1 MAVDTL
7 FNDVRLLLQSGGLTN
22 AATSSPAT
30 VSSAGVTPGAALT
43 FSSSGVITASGVALA
58 NPALATVEMV
68 VTPTWEPYSK
78 IASMLGVSLNAVSAG
93 VIGIYFVENDTATLA
108 GSLTTAQS
116 GEVTLIAEYI
126 LSGTG
131 TEIKL
136 TAIPL
141 SGSTTTVTVSA
152 STPSGSVPATLI
164 LGGTPSIPVPV
175 PGGSATVARVQ
186 APRASYSQ
194 QQIAS
199 LRNTNPSNSVIYDPT
214 PVSVTATAVGV
225 SHTYTVSNPANR
237 TVDDVL
243 SELSLGISQLTG
255 AVLMAETGYFTGA
268 EQRASLRLTFTPIS
282 SDVDNWEYSFVGM
295 PYATA
300 IYFLTGVYG
309 ANPPLSQIST
319 ATYTFTPGT
328 SSNVS
333 LTAYGVTTAGST
345 ANMAAFVAAVSSAL
359 STLATVSAV
368 YPFAGQCI
376 VYVTGAVGVEFT
388 LTAALTS
395 GAAVSSGIATLAAA
409 RVTSRR
415 RYIDSGETVEY
426 PSLPWPTT
434 SIPTGGGSGP
444 ISSSEVY
451 LKFEDGAGSGSAAN
465 SGVTGGPFSVS
476 PHAIVSSQHKDGAGS
491 LQLTGAAYDVMSFG
505 SVTGPGTGDYTA
517 EMWVKFP
524 ALPGSAA
531 VFVSPYTRGFALSAS
546 GAISLFTDNG
556 ASSLD
561 TTAGAVSANVWYHI
575 AAVRLSGTV
584 KFYFNGVSQ
593 EIGASGQT
601 GSVGAPLSLGED
613 GSYGSGVAAFIDE
626 YRFTNAAVYTAD
638 FTPASPLEYP
648 IPSGDTSLAGYNDI
662 DSFIGDGT
670 FNLQA
675 TQPDVYFFSS
685 ATADD
690 VVATGDAYT
699 LNSDGIAFTSSRT
712 ISGVTNTGTFVRDTP
727 QNFDSTITLDDT
739 TAASTFY
746 CDVPVEWIGDS
757 TLADITCFGIH
768 ALMAPSMLSG
778 DSSSDDVTSSA
789 AFGIIDPIYF
799 RLAATVPIATL
810 TSSAT
815 QFFVNAQVPAATL
828 LADVASYDGISL
840 DASVPVAGLSS
851 WMGMSLSSQLPRV
864 TLLAET
870 TVPNTLRID
879 AMLPGITGQGNI
891 LPGRVFSVSS
901 SVPAASIS
909 SWTGLQLAASVP
921 TASSA
926 GNVVVGGAFRVS
938 PGMVPMATMAAG
950 ASSMN
955 VLRLNGAVPAASRAG
970 WVAVNR
976 NVPSARMLGSITPV
990 VAVTRV
996 AYSFTLANSAM
1007 TRYPAYPFIQVIR
1020 IGNAYYGI
1028 GEDGLYELGGTT
1040 DNGVSIPWSWETCM
1054 ADFGQAEKK
1063 TVVSAYLGGYVPQSM
1078 AYTIKAGDL
1087 PTGTNAHTTT
1097 ATAVLRNHRQKF
1109 GIGRKSRFFA
1119 FGLSATQGRVAIES
1133 IEFEMAS
1140 MSRRV

>member
-7 FNDVRLLLQSGGLTN
+7 FNDVRLLLQSGSLTN

-43 FSSSGVITASGVALA
+43 FASDGIITASSVSLA
-58 NPALATVEMV
+58 NPTALATLELV

-152 STPSGSVPATLI
+152 ATPSGSVPATLI

-300 IYFLTGVYG
+300 TYFLTGVYG

-328 SSNVS
+328 PSNVS
-333 LTAYGVTTAGST
+333 LTAYGVTTTGST
-345 ANMAAFVAAVSSAL
+345 TNMAAFVAAASSAL
-359 STLATVSAV
+359 STLATVSAI

-376 VYVTGAVGVEFT
+376 VYVTGAVGIEFT
-388 LTAALTS
+388 LAATLTS
-395 GAAVSSGIATLAAA
+395 GTAVSSGIATLTAA

-415 RYIDSGETVEY
+415 RYMDDGAAVEY
-426 PSLPWPTT
+426 PSLPWPTS
-434 SIPTGGGSGP
+434 SIPIGGGGGAPDPNTLLLMHFDESSGTTLADDTGRTF
-444 ISSSEVY
+444 SSIND
-451 LKFEDGAGSGSAAN
+451 L
-465 SGVTGGPFSVS
+465 SV
-476 PHAIVSSQHKDGAGS
+476 Q
-491 LQLTGAAYDVMSFG
+491 TGAAGKFGRGLMPTSWTAAAGSSPVNLSGGIFTIEFWVTKTNTGSTGYEVVFAQTTSPDTWANGIVLFIDSTNGLAVAYMDGAPSNSSAAMSL
-505 SVTGPGTGDYTA
+505 TPGTWIHVALVRQGSGASQTKWYVNGTGSAGFQTSYTYTSTTPTIGNTVGQTYSLGYVGIDELRISDIARYTA
-517 EMWVKFP
+517 N
-524 ALPGSAA
+524 
-531 VFVSPYTRGFALSAS
+531 
-546 GAISLFTDNG
+546 FTPP
-556 ASSLD
+556 
-561 TTAGAVSANVWYHI
+561 TAP
-575 AAVRLSGTV
+575 
-584 KFYFNGVSQ
+584 FD
-593 EIGASGQT
+593 IGG
-601 GSVGAPLSLGED
+601 GGGP
-613 GSYGSGVAAFIDE
+613 
-626 YRFTNAAVYTAD
+626 TAD
-638 FTPASPLEYP
+638 VT
-648 IPSGDTSLAGYNDI
+648 LAGYNDI
-662 DSFIGDGT
+662 ESFTGDGT
-670 FNLQA
+670 FNTQA
-675 TQPDVYFFSS
+675 NAPDAYFFSA

-690 VVATGDAYT
+690 VTSTGDAYT
-699 LNSDGIAFTSSRT
+699 VDGNGLTFTSTRT
-712 ISGVTNTGTFVRDTP
+712 LAAATNTGTFVRDTP
-727 QNFDSTITLDDT
+727 QNFDSTVTLDDT
-739 TAASTFY
+739 TAVSTFY
-746 CDVPVEWIGDS
+746 ADTPKEWTGSATLEDVTQFGLIALLAPAGFIGASSLDDAASDS
-757 TLADITCFGIH
+757 TFDVIEPITWRVNAEVPTAKLSASLSEPDSFDVN
-768 ALMAPSMLSG
+768 AKVPSAS
-778 DSSSDDVTSSA
+778 
-789 AFGIIDPIYF
+789 
-799 RLAATVPIATL
+799 LAAWFGMRLDKTVPSARLQAVGIVPNTL
-810 TSSAT
+810 RLGS
-815 QFFVNAQVPAATL
+815 
-828 LADVASYDGISL
+828 D
-840 DASVPVAGLSS
+840 
-851 WMGMSLSSQLPRV
+851 LPRV
-864 TLLAET
+864 TLA
-870 TVPNTLRID
+870 
-879 AMLPGITGQGNI
+879 ANI
-891 LPGRVFSVSS
+891 LNGRSFSLQSNVPPVSLS
-901 SVPAASIS
+901 AWSGWQLKASVPAASAV
-909 SWTGLQLAASVP
+909 GM
-921 TASSA
+921 
-926 GNVVVGGAFRVS
+926 VVVGGAYRVNAT
-938 PGMVPMATMAAG
+938 VPMASV
-950 ASSMN
+950 SSSAVAEN
-955 VLRLNGAVPAASRAG
+955 VLRLTAMVPAAMRSG
-970 WVAVNR
+970 WVAVNKT
-976 NVPSARMLGSITPV
+976 VPAARMIGSIMPV
-990 VAVTRV
+990 VAITRL

-1007 TRYPAYPFIQVIR
+1007 TRYPSYPFIQVIR

-1028 GEDGLYELGGTT
+1028 AEDGLYELGGTT
-1040 DNGVSIPWSWETCM
+1040 DNGTAIPWSFETCM
-1054 ADFGQAEKK
+1054 SDFGMAEKK